1 MAEITAL
8 TTGMGLLQWKKFVVG
23 RIPIPQILTEQQRP
37 FVVLV
42 YRILA
47 IKDAGPSANTGEME
61 AEIDRLVYGLYELT
75 TEEITAV
82 QERLWAPWTTAQGT
96 PPSSGV
102 RNLKGSFAGRRPDL
116 ICGQPVHFMHAAI
129 NVRF

>member
-102 RNLKGSFAGRRPDL
+102 RNLKVSFAGRLPDL